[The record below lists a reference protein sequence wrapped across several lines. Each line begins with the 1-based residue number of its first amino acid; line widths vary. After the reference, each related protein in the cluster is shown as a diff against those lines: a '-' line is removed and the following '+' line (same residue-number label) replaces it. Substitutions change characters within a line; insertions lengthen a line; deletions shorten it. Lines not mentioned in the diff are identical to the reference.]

1 MIYLK
6 NERLEA
12 QIAEPKELYTAT
24 RFDGAGI
31 VRQITLDETHTFLSE
46 ESAVMTAAK
55 NGGIGITGSFE
66 PAPAVF
72 LQNVEYAVEQP
83 SETEVVFT
91 GTTDKVRCSKKLSL
105 KDNTLEITHTV
116 QNMGEEAFSFGEY
129 NHNFM
134 LIDKHPYGPEYALD
148 FLFAPQ
154 LTERKEGYYNR
165 FNLQGRTLTVTE
177 TFSEP
182 PEDALTQITGFAGQA
197 LPWTWELVH
206 VPSGLYVREADDFP
220 IWKYQLW
227 CRRDN
232 VCSEIFFK
240 QKLEAEESVTWK
252 RVYTFGR
259 L

>member
-31 VRQITLDETHTFLSE
+31 VRQIILDGTHTFLSE
-46 ESAVMTAAK
+46 ESAAMTAAK

-66 PAPAVF
+66 PAPVVF
-72 LQNVEYAVEQP
+72 LQNVEYAVQQV
-83 SETEVVFT
+83 SRTEVVFT
-91 GTTDKVRCSKKLSL
+91 GATDQVRCRKQLSL
-105 KDNTLEITHTV
+105 KDNTLEMTHTV
-116 QNMGEEAFSFGEY
+116 NNIGDESFSFGEY

-134 LIDKHPYGPEYALD
+134 LIDQYPYGPDYALR
-148 FLFAPQ
+148 FLFTPQ

-165 FNLQGRTLTVTE
+165 FNLQGRNLVVTE
-177 TFSEP
+177 PFGAP
-182 PEDALTQITGFAGQA
+182 PEDALTQITGFDGQA

-206 VPSGLYVREADDFP
+206 MPSGLYVGEADDFP

-227 CRRDN
+227 CRQDN

-240 QKLEAEESVTWK
+240 QKLEAGESVTWR

-259 L
+259 M